1 MTPEMFPSFGS
12 CEGAVPGTAMA
23 LHFESASHYDENPQP
38 LRDLINSTADLGR
51 ADRMGLTLLHY
62 ACREGHLDAVV
73 ALVEAGA
80 PLEAKDRDARTPL
93 HLACLMAGKLEM
105 TRGREHVAISNY
117 LQYEGAIPST
127 QDKYGHTPLSYL
139 PQRAKRLG
147 LMTPSV
153 DGRSAMWAVEQ
164 VRARAP
170 RLGSL
175 LGRSWAR
182 ANPSRRYA
190 AAASMDLAIICC
202 HLHGPLL
209 TRMPSAPPPP
219 RLRRSPKRIPCSMAA
234 SLSRAT
240 SESSDHEGDVH
251 SSLIARTTDHTGART
266 SPSRDSG

>member
-1 MTPEMFPSFGS
+1 
-12 CEGAVPGTAMA
+12 MA
-23 LHFESASHYDENPQP
+23 GHFESASHYDENPQP

-93 HLACLMAGKLEM
+93 HLACMMAGKLEQ
-105 TRGREHVAISNY
+105 TRGQDHVAISNY

-153 DGRSAMWAVEQ
+153 DGRSAVWAVEQ
-164 VRARAP
+164 VSARSDVLRRRSGGQARP
-170 RLGSL
+170 RLPYVTSLGS
-175 LGRSWAR
+175 GGQAR
-182 ANPSRRYA
+182 PRLPYA
-190 AAASMDLAIICC
+190 ASLGSGGQARPSSCML
-202 HLHGPLL
+202 LLSL
-209 TRMPSAPPPP
+209 TRADSAFVIAH
-219 RLRRSPKRIPCSMAA
+219 RLRRTTRYLPAA
-234 SLSRAT
+234 SRSRAT
-240 SESSDHEGDVH
+240 FVF
-251 SSLIARTTDHTGART
+251 
-266 SPSRDSG
+266 SGLDPTYGSAEH

>member
-1 MTPEMFPSFGS
+1 
-12 CEGAVPGTAMA
+12 MA
-23 LHFESASHYDENPQP
+23 GHFESASHYDENPQP

-93 HLACLMAGKLEM
+93 HLACMMAGKLEQ
-105 TRGREHVAISNY
+105 TRGQDHVAISNY

-153 DGRSAMWAVEQ
+153 DGRSAVWAVEQ
-164 VRARAP
+164 VSARSDVLRRRSGGQARP
-170 RLGSL
+170 RLPYVTSLGSGGQARPSSCML
-175 LGRSWAR
+175 LLS
-182 ANPSRRYA
+182 
-190 AAASMDLAIICC
+190 
-202 HLHGPLL
+202 L
-209 TRMPSAPPPP
+209 TRADSAFVIAH
-219 RLRRSPKRIPCSMAA
+219 RLRRTTRYLPAA
-234 SLSRAT
+234 SRSRAT
-240 SESSDHEGDVH
+240 FVF
-251 SSLIARTTDHTGART
+251 
-266 SPSRDSG
+266 SGLDPTYGSAEH

>member
-1 MTPEMFPSFGS
+1 
-12 CEGAVPGTAMA
+12 MA
-23 LHFESASHYDENPQP
+23 GHFESASHYDENPQP

-93 HLACLMAGKLEM
+93 HLACMMAGKLEQ
-105 TRGREHVAISNY
+105 TRGQDHVAISNY

-164 VRARAP
+164 VSARSDVLRRRSGGQARP
-170 RLGSL
+170 ACRVL
-175 LGRSWAR
+175 LLS
-182 ANPSRRYA
+182 
-190 AAASMDLAIICC
+190 
-202 HLHGPLL
+202 L
-209 TRMPSAPPPP
+209 TRADSAFVIAH
-219 RLRRSPKRIPCSMAA
+219 RLRRTTRYLPAA
-234 SLSRAT
+234 SRSRAT
-240 SESSDHEGDVH
+240 FEF
-251 SSLIARTTDHTGART
+251 
-266 SPSRDSG
+266 SGLDPQ